1 MADKKITALTD
12 LSTGIATEDLL
23 HVIDDPTGTPIN
35 KKISVANFLNLNP
48 VPLATNTVENIIAN
62 GAANLAIVSGAATLT
77 KGIHLLGGADAACV
91 VTLADGTVTGQI
103 HTFIAKEAVTN
114 PPVVTLTTPG
124 GAGNIATFNT
134 IGDSATCLWTGA
146 AWYWIANSANTAVE
160 LTTGPTL
167 S

>member
-12 LSTGIATEDLL
+12 LAADIASEDLL

-62 GAANLAIVSGAATLT
+62 GAANLA

-91 VTLADGTVTGQI
+91 VTLADGTVNGQI

-114 PPVVTLTTPG
+114 APVVTLTTPG

-134 IGDSATCLWTGA
+134 VGDTATCLWTGA
-146 AWYWIANSANTAVE
+146 AWFWIAHATNVTGDLGSGPA
-160 LTTGPTL
+160 LT
-167 S
+167 

>member
-12 LSTGIATEDLL
+12 LSTGIASGDLL

-35 KKISVANFLNLNP
+35 KKISVANLLNYNP
-48 VPLATNTVENIIAN
+48 VPLASNTVENI
-62 GAANLAIVSGAATLT
+62 IVSGAATLT
-77 KGIHLLGGADAACV
+77 KGVHLLGGADAACV
-91 VTLADGTVTGQI
+91 VTLADSTITGQL
-103 HTFIAKEAVTN
+103 HVFIAKEAVTN

-134 IGDSATCLWTGA
+134 IGDSATALWTGA
-146 AWYWIANSANTAVE
+146 AWYWIASSANTAVD
-160 LTTGPTL
+160 LVYGPTL

>member
-12 LSTGIATEDLL
+12 LSTGIASGDLL

-48 VPLATNTVENIIAN
+48 VPLATNTVETIIVN
-62 GAANLAIVSGAATLT
+62 GAATLT
-77 KGIHLLGGADAACV
+77 KGIHLLGGAAAACAV
-91 VTLADGTVTGQI
+91 PLADGTVPGQL
-103 HTFIAKEAVTN
+103 HTLIAKAAVTN
-114 PPVVTLTTPG
+114 PPTVTLSSPG

-134 IGDSATCLWTGA
+134 IGDTATALWTGA
-146 AWYWIANSANTAVE
+146 AWYWIANCANTAVE

>member
-12 LSTGIATEDLL
+12 LGTAIATGDLL

-48 VPLATNTVENIIAN
+48 VPLATNTVENIVAN
-62 GAANLAIVSGAATLT
+62 GAANLA
-77 KGIHLLGGADAACV
+77 KGIHLLGGADAACA
-91 VTLADGTVTGQI
+91 VTLADGTVNGQI
-103 HTFIAKEAVTN
+103 HTFIAVETVTN

-146 AWYWIANSANTAVE
+146 AWFWVAHAANSAVD
-160 LTTGPTL
+160 LGTGPALT
-167 S
+167 

>member
-12 LSTGIATEDLL
+12 LSTDIASEDLL

-35 KKISVANFLNLNP
+35 KKISVANFLNNNP
-48 VPLATNTVENIIAN
+48 VPLATDTIENIV
-62 GAANLAIVSGAATLT
+62 VSGAATLT
-77 KGIHLLGGADAACV
+77 KGIHLLGGADAACA
-91 VTLADGTVTGQI
+91 VTLADGTINGQL

-114 PPVVTLTTPG
+114 PPTVTLTSAG
-124 GAGNIATFNT
+124 GAGDVATFNA
-134 IGDSATCLWTGA
+134 IGESATCLWTGA
-146 AWYWIANSANTAVE
+146 AWYWIANCANSAVE

>member
-12 LSTGIATEDLL
+12 LSTGIATADLF

-62 GAANLAIVSGAATLT
+62 GAANLA
-77 KGIHLLGGADAACV
+77 KGIHLLGGADAACA
-91 VTLADGTVTGQI
+91 VTLADGTVNGQI
-103 HTFIAKEAVTN
+103 HTFIAVETVTN
-114 PPVVTLTTPG
+114 PPVATLTTPG

-134 IGDSATCLWTGA
+134 IGDSASCLWTGA
-146 AWYWIANSANTAVE
+146 AWYWIAHAANTAVD
-160 LTTGPTL
+160 LGTGPALT
-167 S
+167 

>member
-12 LSTGIATEDLL
+12 LSTAIATEDLL

-48 VPLATNTVENIIAN
+48 VPLATNTVENIVAN
-62 GAANLAIVSGAATLT
+62 GAANLA
-77 KGIHLLGGADAACV
+77 KGIHLLGGADEACV
-91 VTLADGTVTGQI
+91 VTLADGTVNGQI
-103 HTFIAKEAVTN
+103 HTFIANEAVTN

-134 IGDSATCLWTGA
+134 IGDTATCLWTGA